1 MAAEVNTM
9 LEIEVGVVD
18 DFFAKPVVA
27 GVRLSGRMKIGDR
40 IRIVGHTT
48 DLLMTVESM
57 QIDNKPVSE
66 ADTGQS
72 VGIKVADRVRSGDK
86 VYLITE

>member
-1 MAAEVNTM
+1 M
-9 LEIEVGVVD
+9 LEIEVGIVD
-18 DFFAKPVVA
+18 GFFAKPVVA
-27 GVRLSGRMKIGDR
+27 GVRLSGKAKVGDR

-48 DLLMTVESM
+48 DLMMTVESM
-57 QIDNKPVSE
+57 QVDNKPVSE
-66 ADTGQS
+66 AYSGQS